1 MSITRGVGNQM
12 MRGGGAT
19 TPGGNYSTGTTGAGG
34 PVGRNAVAGSGGTW
48 KDVWR
53 ALGFLRAHRRSV
65 VISYIAWTVANFLD
79 LMIPLQ
85 VRDAIDIG
93 IGTKDTH
100 VLTVA
105 VISAMGLYVAKSAIN
120 WVYIWGFHAFEADA
134 ARDLRNAVYRGLQRL
149 SFGYLDRADTG
160 QLIAR
165 ATSDVEAVQNFLG
178 HGMTGFI
185 GAAGTYVI
193 TLSFAATVSWEL
205 TLLAVATVPPML
217 WAGLVLS
224 KKTRPQH
231 ARVQQEYGSLTGRLQ
246 ENISGVRVVKAFAQ
260 EQSEERKYAQGAE
273 ALQARSL
280 ELARTQAIWNPL
292 LIGLGGLGAIMVIV
306 AGGYLV
312 TWGLVTV
319 GTVVAFQYYLNKLY
333 GPARRIGFLLGQLA
347 RTQAS
352 ARRIFEMLD
361 VSPDVISR
369 PGARPLEDVRG
380 EVVFENVTFEFQK
393 GVPVLSN
400 ISLTAKP
407 GQVIALVGGTG
418 SGKSALTGLIPRFY
432 DATSGRVLVDGRDV
446 RDVDLGSLRRH
457 IAIVPQE
464 AILFSRS
471 LRENIAFGKP
481 ESDISLVQFAAER
494 AQAHRYITRLPKGYQ
509 TSVGDRGVTLSGGQR
524 QRASLARALLVEP
537 SILILDDATS
547 SVDMETEHLIEQAL
561 GEVMSGR
568 TTFVIAHRLSSV
580 KRADEVLVIDSG
592 QIVERGRHE
601 DLILKDGPYRRIYDV
616 QMRDQEEFIT
626 ANVRATDPVEVGG
639 RVPFASEKTL
649 DGASAVL
656 PGQEVSR

>member
-1 MSITRGVGNQM
+1 M

-260 EQSEERKYAQGAE
+260 EQLSLIHISEP
-273 ALQARSL
+273 
-280 ELARTQAIWNPL
+280 T
-292 LIGLGGLGAIMVIV
+292 
-306 AGGYLV
+306 
-312 TWGLVTV
+312 
-319 GTVVAFQYYLNKLY
+319 
-333 GPARRIGFLLGQLA
+333 
-347 RTQAS
+347 
-352 ARRIFEMLD
+352 
-361 VSPDVISR
+361 R
-369 PGARPLEDVRG
+369 P
-380 EVVFENVTFEFQK
+380 
-393 GVPVLSN
+393 
-400 ISLTAKP
+400 
-407 GQVIALVGGTG
+407 
-418 SGKSALTGLIPRFY
+418 Y
-432 DATSGRVLVDGRDV
+432 
-446 RDVDLGSLRRH
+446 
-457 IAIVPQE
+457 
-464 AILFSRS
+464 
-471 LRENIAFGKP
+471 
-481 ESDISLVQFAAER
+481 
-494 AQAHRYITRLPKGYQ
+494 
-509 TSVGDRGVTLSGGQR
+509 
-524 QRASLARALLVEP
+524 
-537 SILILDDATS
+537 
-547 SVDMETEHLIEQAL
+547 
-561 GEVMSGR
+561 
-568 TTFVIAHRLSSV
+568 
-580 KRADEVLVIDSG
+580 
-592 QIVERGRHE
+592 
-601 DLILKDGPYRRIYDV
+601 
-616 QMRDQEEFIT
+616 
-626 ANVRATDPVEVGG
+626 
-639 RVPFASEKTL
+639 
-649 DGASAVL
+649 
-656 PGQEVSR
+656 